1 MPSNFKNRRWVLVS
15 YPETLP
21 EEKNFRL
28 DIEPQVQDLKEN
40 EILVQASYLSVDPYM
55 RGRISPTKGYTPGV
69 ELEGLMP
76 AGGVGEII
84 ESRSSQFAAGDQV
97 VLENFGWQEYTVAE
111 ADVANKVD
119 TNIAPIQSYLSYLG
133 MPGLTA
139 YFGLFEVANV
149 KPQDCV
155 VVSAASGAVGQMVG
169 QLAKAHGC
177 RVIAIASSNQKIN
190 WCKEIGYDEG
200 INYKEVENLSDELRA
215 ICPDGVDVY
224 FDNTGGVINDAI
236 MENLSLNARIAIC
249 GVVSLADKI
258 GKPDI
263 GPRYFRQIL
272 VARARVQGF
281 LVFDFIDCY
290 PEARSHIRNLIS
302 DSNFKFK
309 EDIADGIESMASS
322 FIQLLKSQNFGK
334 KLIKI

>member
-55 RGRISPTKGYTPGV
+55 RGRISPAKGYTPGV

-97 VLENFGWQEYTVAE
+97 VLENFGWQEYTVVE

>member
-1 MPSNFKNRRWVLVS
+1 MSSNFKNRRWVLVN
-15 YPETLP
+15 YPDTLP
-21 EEKNFRL
+21 EVKNFRL
-28 DIEPQVQDLKEN
+28 DRELKVPELKEN
-40 EILVQASYLSVDPYM
+40 EILVQATYLSVDPYM

-84 ESRSSQFAAGDQV
+84 ESRSRQYEVGDQV
-97 VLENFGWQEYTVAE
+97 VLENFGWQEYAVVG
-111 ADVANKVD
+111 ADMASKID
-119 TNIAPIQSYLSYLG
+119 TNVAPIQSYLSYMG

-139 YFGLFEVANV
+139 YFGLFAVAGL

-169 QLAKAHGC
+169 QLAKGHGC

-200 INYKEVENLSDELRA
+200 INYNEVENLSDELRA

-224 FDNTGGVINDAI
+224 FDNTGGAINDAI

-263 GPRYFRQIL
+263 GPRYLRQIL

-281 LVFDFIDCY
+281 LVFDFIDRY
-290 PEARSHIRNLIS
+290 PETKNYILNLINE
-302 DSNFKFK
+302 SNFKFK
-309 EDIADGIESMASS
+309 EDIADGIESMASA
-322 FIQLLKSQNFGK
+322 FIQLLKSKNFGK

>member
-1 MPSNFKNRRWVLVS
+1 VPSNFKNRRWVLVS

-55 RGRISPTKGYTPGV
+55 RGRISPAKGYTPGV

>member
-97 VLENFGWQEYTVAE
+97 VLENFGWQEYTVVE

>member
-84 ESRSSQFAAGDQV
+84 ESRSSQFAAGDHV

-190 WCKEIGYDEG
+190 WCKEIGRDPKEIQRSIGIDINRIDKADDLLEAGATEVTLAVNGPGYDLAPV
-200 INYKEVENLSDELRA
+200 KEW
-215 ICPDGVDVY
+215 
-224 FDNTGGVINDAI
+224 
-236 MENLSLNARIAIC
+236 
-249 GVVSLADKI
+249 
-258 GKPDI
+258 
-263 GPRYFRQIL
+263 
-272 VARARVQGF
+272 
-281 LVFDFIDCY
+281 
-290 PEARSHIRNLIS
+290 IS
-302 DSNFKFK
+302 WRDSK
-309 EDIADGIESMASS
+309 G
-322 FIQLLKSQNFGK
+322 
-334 KLIKI
+334 